1 LRSVGAYLDVVW
13 PAPDLVPLGPVR
25 FIDDLAV
32 AIEHVDHVLPSP
44 VNAGPAIASISRG
57 FAAARCGAGG
67 FACRQAAADGEL
79 DARPNLRKPGGP
91 APQLKDRQLALLRHE
106 DTVGTFGKDVSGLR
120 PGPCLMVGK
129 ALTHWPRP
137 VGHRIV
143 GTERVLSAFETR
155 HGGEALPGRFLLLS
169 FDNAH
174 PVA

>member
-1 LRSVGAYLDVVW
+1 MRIVGARDTGRAQRQQPLFAIMRELADEVVVGIHDPYVLFRIVGADLHVVW

-32 AIEHVDHVLPSP
+32 AIEHVDDVLPSP

-57 FAAARCGAGG
+57 FAAARCGTGG

-106 DTVGTFGKDVSGLR
+106 DTVGT
-120 PGPCLMVGK
+120 
-129 ALTHWPRP
+129 
-137 VGHRIV
+137 
-143 GTERVLSAFETR
+143 
-155 HGGEALPGRFLLLS
+155 
-169 FDNAH
+169 
-174 PVA
+174 